1 MNLNKLGEQGFMD
14 ELEKNYGIYLEVDAF
29 FLDMKK
35 KLKDIK
41 SYKELYEFIKVDL
54 GKDKTELEI
63 IVDAYEKAKK
73 KRYIRDP
80 NESLRNHN
88 NYQVPQYQYDYQNN
102 YGNHYRYNNRYN
114 RGRRW

>member
-1 MNLNKLGEQGFMD
+1 MD

-63 IVDAYEKAKK
+63 IVDAYKKAKE

-80 NESLRNHN
+80 NESLRSYN
-88 NYQVPQYQYDYQNN
+88 NYQVPQYQYGYQNN
-102 YGNHYRYNNRYN
+102 YGNHYGYHNRYN
-114 RGRRW
+114 GGRRW